1 MTYTL
6 YSTFVTFII
15 ILKVIFVLLSIA
27 KIVVKNRKPEN
38 TKLVDKL
45 QFWRERIEFIFIIC
59 MAILLIYIF
68 YPGSKK
74 LIDQETKF
82 LFYLFGFILLFTAK
96 WGTFFKESPA
106 LLKIQSVLSNR

>member
-1 MTYTL
+1 MTHTL
-6 YSTFVTFII
+6 YSAFVTFII
-15 ILKVIFVLLSIA
+15 ILKAIFILLSIT
-27 KIVVKNRKPEN
+27 KMVVKHRKPEN
-38 TKLVDKL
+38 KKLVDRL
-45 QFWRERIEFIFIIC
+45 EFWRERIEFIFVIC

-82 LFYLFGFILLFTAK
+82 LFYLFGVILLFTAK

-106 LLKIQSVLSNR
+106 LLKLQSVLGSR